1 MFKTRTWVTLLVGIL
16 FCVIL
21 LQINFN
27 LTFISFIS
35 KNNSGVNKVFD
46 CITWNELPFGSK
58 NTFIKNVNMH
68 IQNDSESH
76 LHRLKSWIKVKLNQL
91 KIKLVFGLDFPLGI
105 QTLVPGFWVM
115 RIKIK
120 CAVFCSTKMSC
131 LYLRYTTCDKMIKI
145 VYVKFSSIPF

>member
-1 MFKTRTWVTLLVGIL
+1 MFKTRTWVTILVGIL

-27 LTFISFIS
+27 LTFISLIS

-68 IQNDSESH
+68 LQNDSENH

-91 KIKLVFGLDFPLGI
+91 KNQISFIEL
-105 QTLVPGFWVM
+105 
-115 RIKIK
+115 
-120 CAVFCSTKMSC
+120 
-131 LYLRYTTCDKMIKI
+131 
-145 VYVKFSSIPF
+145 